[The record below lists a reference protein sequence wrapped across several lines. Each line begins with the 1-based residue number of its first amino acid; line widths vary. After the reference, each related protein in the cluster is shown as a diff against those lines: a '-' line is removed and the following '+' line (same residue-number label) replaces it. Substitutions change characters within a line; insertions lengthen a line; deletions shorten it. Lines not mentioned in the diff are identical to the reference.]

1 MANVKLIFKGT
12 PEYGESNLECYLNYK
27 NEVFIDV
34 YNDEDLCHEKR
45 FITLDIPT
53 AVRLVKTL
61 KTEIAKAKGG
71 SNG

>member
-1 MANVKLIFKGT
+1 MANVKLIFRGT
-12 PEYGESNLECYLNYK
+12 NNFTMANLECFLNSK
-27 NEVFIDV
+27 NEIYIDIYFDNNV
-34 YNDEDLCHEKR
+34 YGNSR

>member
-1 MANVKLIFKGT
+1 MANVKLIFKGSNHV
-12 PEYGESNLECYLNYK
+12 PSSNLECLLNSK
-27 NEVFIDV
+27 DDIFIKV
-34 YNDEDLCHEKR
+34 YFDDDLDHESR

-61 KTEIAKAKGG
+61 KTEIAKGKGG

>member
-1 MANVKLIFKGT
+1 MANVKLIFKGSDQF
-12 PEYGESNLECYLNYK
+12 PNSNLECFLNS
-27 NEVFIDV
+27 EDDIFINV
-34 YNDEDLCHEKR
+34 YFDEDLVHETR

-61 KTEIAKAKGG
+61 KTEIAKGKGG